1 MAQAVSM
8 TSPPG
13 WWSRIRSFLPGS
25 ALRGGHSDTTRVRFN
40 LHTWSWIGL
49 CCIMGYAG
57 AVQANGAAYLLA
69 FLTGTLGVMSHVYAR
84 RNLRGLAVRVGA
96 TSVQRPGLGEALA
109 VELEAL
115 SGLEPCGIE
124 VLLVG
129 NPKATF
135 VEQIPSGDSVRLYLR
150 MPAGNA
156 PLKLLLRSAYPLGL
170 FHSQRIVN
178 VELTR
183 RAIPTASGNLPLP
196 PARHEPG
203 GMDGRAGSSPMASR
217 EGDDFAGVREW
228 QPGDSPKHI
237 DWRAVARGRPLL
249 VKTWA
254 RGGHE
259 AVEIDWNA
267 VPLPESEKPGQIVR
281 WIQMCEQQ
289 GISYSLSLPGQEI
302 ATGQGEA
309 HARRCFEALADIHT
323 GGLSAAET
331 SKKQKI
337 PASYEHRAEVPRG
350 PLALLGAV
358 VFLTTLFL
366 QDFVPW
372 FCLVLLFV
380 CLCYRSWLAGPLEKR
395 WLPLTVIAAGVGILF
410 AILGNLL
417 SMEAGIA
424 VLVILLGGKLLESR
438 SPHDFQV
445 IAMMGWFLCLCG
457 LLTDQGVARSVF
469 MFSFFVVIT
478 GCMVRFRRGVS
489 GAAVPVKLTGRLLLQ
504 AMPLVLLLFL
514 LFPRVSLDYLA
525 RLGSARTAVTGVTS
539 SLDPGKVL
547 QIARSTETAF
557 RVEFPQ
563 GAVPPNNERYW
574 RCVVLWGCDGLSWSR
589 GMGTSVRPRMR
600 DGTAG
605 DIRQIITLEPHGQAW
620 LPALDYPVS
629 YADGQ
634 GVMGISMERV
644 LAANDNVRKMRRFEV
659 LSRPRWNGERLPEF
673 QRQSALLVPRNLSVN
688 LKQLAESWRTPAGS
702 DVDVV
707 QAGLNHLRTQGF
719 KYTLEPGTYLGANAL
734 DEFVLN
740 RKVGFCEHFS
750 AAFATLM
757 RAAGVPSR
765 VVLGYL
771 GGEMSMTG
779 THMIVRQSDA
789 HAWTEV
795 WLEDGGWTR
804 IDPTAALAPDRVNMD
819 LQTFL
824 LGGEALEQ
832 QRNSLLWQAMQ
843 QIKLFWDQVNYQ
855 WFNMVI
861 SFDGESQFSWLT
873 LLGIKMVDQTMLFII
888 SVFLVLLAL
897 GLLTIWLR
905 RPARD
910 PDPWRRAWRQFCRRL
925 EGLGLPARRESEG
938 PLAYARRISGTRQE
952 IADLAR
958 QYVEARYGGTRLSV
972 KEFEKA
978 VRALR

>member
-1 MAQAVSM
+1 M
-8 TSPPG
+8 TSLWTG
-13 WWSRIRSFLPGS
+13 GSRKASS
-25 ALRGGHSDTTRVRFN
+25 ADTTRIRFN

-49 CCIMGYAG
+49 CCTMGYAG
-57 AVQANGAAYLLA
+57 AVQGNGAAYLLA
-69 FLTGTLGVMSHVYAR
+69 FLTGTLGVMSLVYAR
-84 RNLRGLAVRVGA
+84 RNLRGLAVRVGVS
-96 TSVQRPGLGEALA
+96 SVQRAGIGEALA
-109 VELEAL
+109 VELEAV
-115 SGLEPCGIE
+115 SGHSPCGIE

-129 NPKATF
+129 NSRATF

-150 MPAGNA
+150 MPAGDA
-156 PLKLLLRSAYPLGL
+156 PLRLLLRSAYPLGL
-170 FHSQRIVN
+170 FHAQRLVH

-196 PARHEPG
+196 ATRHEQPG
-203 GMDGRAGSSPMASR
+203 GNDGRAGSSSTPSR

-228 QPGDSPKHI
+228 QIGDSPKHI

-254 RGGHE
+254 KGGQE
-259 AVEIDWNA
+259 AVEIDWNQ
-267 VPLPESEKPGQIVR
+267 VPLPEAARAGQIVR

-289 GISYSLSLPGQEI
+289 GIAYSLKLPGKEFT
-302 ATGQGEA
+302 TGQGES
-309 HARRCFEALADIHT
+309 HARRCLEALADIHS
-323 GGLSAAET
+323 GGLDAAET
-331 SKKQKI
+331 TRKAKI
-337 PASYEHRAEVPRG
+337 PPSYEHRAEVPPK
-350 PLALLGAV
+350 PLALLSSV

-372 FCLVLLFV
+372 FCLILLFI
-380 CLCYRSWLAGPLEKR
+380 CLCVRTWLASSMTKR
-395 WLPLTVIAAGVGILF
+395 WIPLTVIAGGVAVLF
-410 AILGNLL
+410 GYLGNLL

-424 VLVILLGGKLLESR
+424 VLVILLGGKLLESK

-457 LLTDQGVARSVF
+457 LLTDQGIARAVF
-469 MFSFFVVIT
+469 MFSFFIVIC

-489 GAAVPVKLTGRLLLQ
+489 GASVPVKLTGRLMLQ
-504 AMPLVLLLFL
+504 ALPVVVLLFL
-514 LFPRVSLDYLA
+514 VFPRVSLDYLA

-563 GAVPPNNERYW
+563 GVVPPNSERYW

-589 GMGTSVRPRMR
+589 GMGVSVLPRMR
-600 DGTAG
+600 DATLA
-605 DIRQIITLEPHGQAW
+605 DLRQLITLEPHGQAW
-620 LPALDYPVS
+620 LPSLDYPVA
-629 YADGQ
+629 YEDGQ

-659 LSRPRWNGERLPEF
+659 MSRLRWNDNRLPESH
-673 QRQSALLVPRNLSVN
+673 RQAALLLPRNLSPR
-688 LKQLAESWRTPAGS
+688 LRELAESWHASAKT
-702 DVDVV
+702 DVDIV

-719 KYTLEPGTYLGANAL
+719 KYTLEPGTYLGPGAL
-734 DEFVLN
+734 EDFMFN

-750 AAFATLM
+750 ASFATLM

-771 GGEMSMTG
+771 GGEMSMTAS
-779 THMIVRQSDA
+779 HMIVRQSDA

-795 WLEDGGWTR
+795 WLNGTGWTR

-819 LQTFL
+819 LRSYL
-824 LGGEALEQ
+824 LGGDEAMERE
-832 QRNSLLWQAMQ
+832 RNSLVYQALQ
-843 QIKLFWDQVNYQ
+843 QAKLFWDQVNYQ
-855 WFNMVI
+855 WFNMIVN
-861 SFDGESQFSWLT
+861 FDDESQFSWLSA
-873 LLGIKMVDQTMLFII
+873 LGLKRVNQTMLFII

-897 GLLTIWLR
+897 GLLTVWLR
-905 RPARD
+905 RPAYD
-910 PDPWRRAWRQFCRRL
+910 PDPWRRAWRQFCRHL

-938 PLAYARRISGTRQE
+938 PMAYARRIAGSRQD
-952 IADLAR
+952 IQDLAR
-958 QYVEARYGGTRLSV
+958 RYVDARYGGTQTSI